1 MGEAAFCTPLYFPY
15 CMIGLKFFALLVGVI
30 LLSFLCLTAI
40 SFVELFFR
48 LVFLRFSALTAY
60 WMTDRDGFSVIVS
73 VWL

>member
-1 MGEAAFCTPLYFPY
+1 
-15 CMIGLKFFALLVGVI
+15 MIGLKFLALLVGVI
-30 LLSFLCLTAI
+30 LLSFLYLTAI

-60 WMTDRDGFSVIVS
+60 WMIDRDGFSVIVN